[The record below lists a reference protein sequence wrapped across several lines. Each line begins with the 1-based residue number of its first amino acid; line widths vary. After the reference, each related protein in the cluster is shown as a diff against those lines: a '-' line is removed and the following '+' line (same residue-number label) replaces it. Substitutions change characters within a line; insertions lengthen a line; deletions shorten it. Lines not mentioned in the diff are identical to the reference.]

1 MNYYKSWY
9 NVIIFYKL
17 LNLMLLSVPVG
28 LVIHKH
34 DYKCEP
40 ATSTTRDSV
49 IVGCKMYMTEVLGAK
64 CISRNMLDMKN
75 EKCEPATEP
84 TRDSVIVGCK
94 MYMTKVLGA
103 KCISHGTNWT

>member
-17 LNLMLLSVPVG
+17 LNLMLRSIGVG

-40 ATSTTRDSV
+40 ATLPTRHSV

-64 CISRNMLDMKN
+64 CISWNTLKN
-75 EKCEPATEP
+75 EKCEPAT
-84 TRDSVIVGCK
+84 
-94 MYMTKVLGA
+94 L
-103 KCISHGTNWT
+103 